1 MRCAIFG
8 ITDAWQWD
16 FLLISRSLLEFD
28 LIFVPQGTEIAG
40 SLHGKFVLFV
50 LRKCCSLLDPF
61 SFGLAQKVALSLGQ
75 CGPGAIEIAI
85 LGGVVNPGVRILV

>member
-16 FLLISRSLLEFD
+16 FLQISRSLLEFD
-28 LIFVPQGTEIAG
+28 LIFVHQGTELAG
-40 SLHGKFVLFV
+40 SLLGKFVLFV

-61 SFGLAQKVALSLGQ
+61 SFGLAQTVALSLGQ